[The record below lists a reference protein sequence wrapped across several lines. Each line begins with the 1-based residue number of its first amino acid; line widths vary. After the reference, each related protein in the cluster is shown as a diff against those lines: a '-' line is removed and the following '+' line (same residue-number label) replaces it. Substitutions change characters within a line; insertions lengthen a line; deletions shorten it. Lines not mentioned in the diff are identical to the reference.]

1 MAEIYVSAELRNKI
15 LDALTGRAK
24 NTQIG
29 AGASYLALSSTAPS
43 YNASGEITGITEPTA
58 AGYTRRL
65 LGLSDQSATMEMS
78 SASNGKT
85 ANADEIHFDQ
95 IPADGSGW
103 GANATH
109 WVNCSMPIPG
119 KAWVSSP
126 VTATAPSP
134 PTPSCPAVICSRAGR
149 WNTPLPWRRARW
161 SSSTRA
167 I

>member
-65 LGLSDQSATMEMS
+65 LGLSDQSATLEMS

-109 WVNCSMPIPG
+109 WAIYSTKTGGTPIAAGALTSAITLEAG
-119 KAWVSSP
+119 KV
-126 VTATAPSP
+126 
-134 PTPSCPAVICSRAGR
+134 VIIHKGDLTLSINLMSA
-149 WNTPLPWRRARW
+149 
-161 SSSTRA
+161 
-167 I
+167 

>member
-109 WVNCSMPIPG
+109 WAIYSTKTGGTPIAAGALTSAITLEAGKVVIIHKGDLTLSMNLMS
-119 KAWVSSP
+119 A
-126 VTATAPSP
+126 
-134 PTPSCPAVICSRAGR
+134 
-149 WNTPLPWRRARW
+149 
-161 SSSTRA
+161 
-167 I
+167 

>member
-15 LDALTGRAK
+15 LDSLTGRAK

-65 LGLSDQSATMEMS
+65 LGLSDQSATLEMS

-109 WVNCSMPIPG
+109 WAIYSTKTGGTPIAAGALTSAITLEAGKVVIIHKGDLTLSMNLMS
-119 KAWVSSP
+119 A
-126 VTATAPSP
+126 
-134 PTPSCPAVICSRAGR
+134 
-149 WNTPLPWRRARW
+149 
-161 SSSTRA
+161 
-167 I
+167 

>member
-65 LGLSDQSATMEMS
+65 LGLSDQSATLEMS

-109 WVNCSMPIPG
+109 WAIYSTKTGGTPFAAGALTSAITLEAGKVVIIHKGDLTLSMNLMS
-119 KAWVSSP
+119 A
-126 VTATAPSP
+126 
-134 PTPSCPAVICSRAGR
+134 
-149 WNTPLPWRRARW
+149 
-161 SSSTRA
+161 
-167 I
+167 

>member
-65 LGLSDQSATMEMS
+65 LGLSDQSATLEMS

-109 WVNCSMPIPG
+109 WAIYSTNTGGTPIAAGALTSAITLEAGKVVIIHKGDLTLSMNLMS
-119 KAWVSSP
+119 A
-126 VTATAPSP
+126 
-134 PTPSCPAVICSRAGR
+134 
-149 WNTPLPWRRARW
+149 
-161 SSSTRA
+161 
-167 I
+167 